1 MNQTDRAPARGASG
15 EASAAARRRI
25 YHGWWIVLTAFV
37 CHAMNVGLMFYA
49 WSVFLTPLAEHFGGR
64 AAVAGTYSATQ
75 VASAL
80 YGLAVGWIVDRRGA
94 RPVQTVGAIVMGA
107 GLAAVSLADTLP
119 MLYLCLAGPV
129 ALGSTCIGFLP
140 SNAAVARWFVRRR
153 GTALG
158 VSTAGISAGGIVLAP
173 LSQYLIDYV
182 GWRQAYLVLGALVV
196 VIVLPPVLAFM
207 RRDPADLGLAPDGDD
222 APRLTDSLADPRAR
236 LVLSQEIE
244 RSVTPA
250 VAVRHPNFWLLVA
263 AFGLTMAG
271 LSGTL
276 LYQMPLLIERGM
288 SADAASLVLAATA
301 AMGVVGKLGFG
312 ALLDRFHQRR
322 VAATCFV
329 LQAIGVWLLWQTTS
343 AAALVCY
350 VMLYGYAMGGNAT
363 LQASLVGES
372 FGRLHYGAIAS
383 RMSPLVV
390 LAQAGAVPLTG
401 WVRDQTGSYGPA
413 LAAIIV
419 AALVAATIVL
429 RLRLPARRH

>member
-1 MNQTDRAPARGASG
+1 MNESDRAPARAAVGGA
-15 EASAAARRRI
+15 ASAARRRV

-37 CHAMNVGLMFYA
+37 CHAVNVGLMFYA
-49 WSVFLTPLAEHFGGR
+49 WSVFLTPLAAHFGGR
-64 AAVAGTYSATQ
+64 AAVAGSYSATQ

-80 YGLAVGWIVDRRGA
+80 YGLAVGRFVDRRGA
-94 RPVQTVGAIVMGA
+94 RPVQAIGAVVMGA
-107 GLAAVSLADTLP
+107 GFAAMSLVDSLP
-119 MLYLCLAGPV
+119 ALYLCLAGPV

-173 LSQYLIDYV
+173 LSQYLIDHV
-182 GWRQAYLVLGALVV
+182 GWRHAYLVLGAMVV
-196 VIVLPPVLAFM
+196 VVVLPPVLAFM

-222 APRLTDSLADPRAR
+222 APHPADPRAR
-236 LVLSQEIE
+236 ALLSQELE

-250 VAVRHPNFWLLVA
+250 VAVRQANFWLLVA

-276 LYQMPLLIERGM
+276 LYQMPLLIDRGM
-288 SADAASLVLAATA
+288 SPDGASLVLGATA

-312 ALLDRFHQRR
+312 ALLDRFDQRR
-322 VAATCFV
+322 VAAVCFV
-329 LQAIGVWLLWQTTS
+329 LQAVGVWLLWQTTS
-343 AAALVCY
+343 TAALVCY
-350 VMLYGYAMGGNAT
+350 VVLYGYAMGGNAT

-390 LAQAGAVPLTG
+390 LAQAATVPVTG
-401 WVRDQTGSYGPA
+401 WVRDHTGSYGPA
-413 LAAIIV
+413 FGAIAV
-419 AALVAATIVL
+419 AAVVAAVIVL
-429 RLRLPARRH
+429 RLRLPERRR